1 MYCSMG
7 GKIIIVSAPSGA
19 GKTTTVKHLLQQN
32 LGLEF
37 SVSATSRQPRPG
49 EINGKD
55 YHFIPE
61 SEFRQKIENREFL
74 EWEEVY
80 EGILYGSLKSEVNRI
95 LNLGK
100 SVIFDVDVVG
110 GLNIK
115 KFYGN
120 DALAIFITPPSVEEL
135 EKRLKKRSTETEE
148 KINTRIAKAK
158 KEMEFAGQFD
168 VIIVNDVLSTALAD
182 AEKAV
187 AGFLTEN

>member
-32 LGLEF
+32 FGLEF

-49 EINGKD
+49 ETNGKD
-55 YHFIPE
+55 YYFIPE

-80 EGILYGSLKSEVNRI
+80 EGNLYGTLKSEVNRI

-187 AGFLTEN
+187 AGFLSEN

>member
-32 LGLEF
+32 FGLEF

-49 EINGKD
+49 ETNGKD
-55 YHFIPE
+55 YYFIPE

-187 AGFLTEN
+187 ARFLSEN

>member
-32 LGLEF
+32 FGLEF

-49 EINGKD
+49 ETNGKD
-55 YHFIPE
+55 YYFIPE

-80 EGILYGSLKSEVNRI
+80 EGNLYGTLKSEVIRI

-115 KFYGN
+115 KIYGN

-158 KEMEFAGQFD
+158 KEMEFADQFD

-187 AGFLTEN
+187 AGFLSEN

>member
-187 AGFLTEN
+187 ARFLSEN

>member
-32 LGLEF
+32 FGLEF

-49 EINGKD
+49 ETNGKD
-55 YHFIPE
+55 YYFIPE

>member
-32 LGLEF
+32 FGLEF

-49 EINGKD
+49 ETNGKD
-55 YHFIPE
+55 YYFIPE

-80 EGILYGSLKSEVNRI
+80 EGNLYGTLKSEVIRI

-158 KEMEFAGQFD
+158 KEMEFADQFD

-187 AGFLTEN
+187 AGFLSEN

>member
-32 LGLEF
+32 FGLEF

-80 EGILYGSLKSEVNRI
+80 EGNLYGTLKSEVNRI

-120 DALAIFITPPSVEEL
+120 DALAIFITPPSMEEL

-187 AGFLTEN
+187 ARFLSEN

>member
-32 LGLEF
+32 FGLEF

-80 EGILYGSLKSEVNRI
+80 EGNLYGTLKSEVNRI

-120 DALAIFITPPSVEEL
+120 DALAIFITPPSMEEL

>member
-32 LGLEF
+32 FGLEF

-49 EINGKD
+49 ETNGKD
-55 YHFIPE
+55 YYFIPE

-80 EGILYGSLKSEVNRI
+80 EGNLYGTLKSEVIRI

-115 KFYGN
+115 KIYGN

>member
-32 LGLEF
+32 FGLEF

-49 EINGKD
+49 ETNGKD
-55 YHFIPE
+55 YYFIPE

-80 EGILYGSLKSEVNRI
+80 EGNLYGTLKSEVNRI

-158 KEMEFAGQFD
+158 KEMEFADQFD

-187 AGFLTEN
+187 AGFLSEN

>member
-32 LGLEF
+32 FGLEF

-120 DALAIFITPPSVEEL
+120 DALAIFITPPSMEEL

-187 AGFLTEN
+187 ARFLSEN

>member
-1 MYCSMG
+1 MG

-32 LGLEF
+32 FGLEF

-49 EINGKD
+49 ETNGKD
-55 YHFIPE
+55 YYFIPE

-80 EGILYGSLKSEVNRI
+80 EGNLYGTLKSEVIRI

-115 KFYGN
+115 KIYGN

-158 KEMEFAGQFD
+158 KEMEFADQFD

-187 AGFLTEN
+187 AGFLSEN

>member
-32 LGLEF
+32 FGLEF

-49 EINGKD
+49 ETNGKD
-55 YHFIPE
+55 YYFIPE

-120 DALAIFITPPSVEEL
+120 DAVAIFITPPSVEEL

-187 AGFLTEN
+187 ARFLSEN

>member
-32 LGLEF
+32 FGLEF

-55 YHFIPE
+55 YYFIPE

-80 EGILYGSLKSEVNRI
+80 EGNLYGTLKSEVIRI

>member
-32 LGLEF
+32 FGLEF

-49 EINGKD
+49 ETNGKD
-55 YHFIPE
+55 YYFIPE

-80 EGILYGSLKSEVNRI
+80 EGNLYGTLKSEVIRI

-158 KEMEFAGQFD
+158 KEMEFADQFD

>member
-49 EINGKD
+49 ETNGKD
-55 YHFIPE
+55 YYFIPE

-80 EGILYGSLKSEVNRI
+80 EGNLYGTLKSEVNRI

>member
-80 EGILYGSLKSEVNRI
+80 EGNLYGTLKSEVNRI

-120 DALAIFITPPSVEEL
+120 DALAIFITPPSMEEL

>member
-32 LGLEF
+32 FGLEF

-49 EINGKD
+49 ETNGKD
-55 YHFIPE
+55 YYFIPE

-80 EGILYGSLKSEVNRI
+80 EGNLYGTLKSEVNRI

-120 DALAIFITPPSVEEL
+120 DALAIFITPPSMEEL

>member
-80 EGILYGSLKSEVNRI
+80 EGNLYGTLKSEVNRI

-187 AGFLTEN
+187 ARFLSEN

>member
-32 LGLEF
+32 FGLEF

-49 EINGKD
+49 ETNGKD
-55 YHFIPE
+55 YYFIPE

-80 EGILYGSLKSEVNRI
+80 EGNLYGTLKSEVNRI

-120 DALAIFITPPSVEEL
+120 DALAIFITPPSMEEL

-187 AGFLTEN
+187 AGFLSEN

>member
-32 LGLEF
+32 FGLEF

-49 EINGKD
+49 ETNGKD
-55 YHFIPE
+55 YYFIPE

-80 EGILYGSLKSEVNRI
+80 EGNLYGTLKSEVNRI

>member
-32 LGLEF
+32 FGLEF

-49 EINGKD
+49 ETNGKD
-55 YHFIPE
+55 YYFIPE

-80 EGILYGSLKSEVNRI
+80 EGNLYGTLKSEVIRI

-187 AGFLTEN
+187 AGFLSEN

>member
-32 LGLEF
+32 FGLEF

-49 EINGKD
+49 ETNGKD
-55 YHFIPE
+55 YYFIPE

-80 EGILYGSLKSEVNRI
+80 EGNLYGTLKSEVIRI

-135 EKRLKKRSTETEE
+135 ENRLKKRSTETEE

-187 AGFLTEN
+187 AGFLSEN

>member
-80 EGILYGSLKSEVNRI
+80 EGNLYGTLKSEVNRI

>member
-32 LGLEF
+32 FGLEF

-187 AGFLTEN
+187 ARFLSEN

>member
-32 LGLEF
+32 FGLEF

-49 EINGKD
+49 ETNGKD
-55 YHFIPE
+55 YYFIPE

-80 EGILYGSLKSEVNRI
+80 EGNLYGTLKSEVNRI

-120 DALAIFITPPSVEEL
+120 DALAIFITPPSMEEL

-187 AGFLTEN
+187 ARFLSEN

>member
-32 LGLEF
+32 FGLEF

-49 EINGKD
+49 ETNGKD
-55 YHFIPE
+55 YYFIPE

-80 EGILYGSLKSEVNRI
+80 EGNLYGTLKSEVNRI

-135 EKRLKKRSTETEE
+135 ENRLKKRSTETEE

>member
-49 EINGKD
+49 ETNGKD
-55 YHFIPE
+55 YYFIPE

-80 EGILYGSLKSEVNRI
+80 EGNLYGTLKSEVNRI

-120 DALAIFITPPSVEEL
+120 DALAIFITPPSMEEL

>member
-32 LGLEF
+32 FGLEF

-49 EINGKD
+49 ETNGKD
-55 YHFIPE
+55 YYFIPE

-80 EGILYGSLKSEVNRI
+80 EGNLYGTLKSEVNRI

-187 AGFLTEN
+187 ARFLSEN

>member
-32 LGLEF
+32 FGLEF

-49 EINGKD
+49 ETNVKD
-55 YHFIPE
+55 YYFIPE

-80 EGILYGSLKSEVNRI
+80 EGNLYGTLKSEVNRI

-158 KEMEFAGQFD
+158 KEMEFADQFD

-187 AGFLTEN
+187 AGFLSEN